1 MNEILINL
9 AAGFGDIMTVSNI
22 FWITFGGFLG
32 TIIGMLP
39 GLGPA
44 TGVAILIPLTFG
56 MDPTTALAT
65 MVSIYFGAMFGGSRA
80 SILLNTPGDGG
91 AIAATF
97 DGYPMAKDGRAGE
110 ALAISAI
117 ASIIGGLIAVVFL
130 TLLSQPISKLAI
142 KFGPQQYTMLMA
154 FALIA
159 TSTISRGNMLK
170 GLFATFIGLMVST
183 IGADY
188 LTGTTRFTMGIPE
201 LYQGIDFLVLI
212 IGFYAIGEVYNN
224 FDKLLYVKENEK
236 TASEIKVNKVALTKG
251 EFKECILPIIRSTP
265 LGFLIGVLPGA
276 GATIATMVAY
286 STEKKLHKDPDSFGK
301 GNIIGLAVPEAANN
315 AAATGAII
323 PMLTLGIPGSGTTAV
338 MIGALMMIGVKP
350 GPLFFTTQGH
360 IAWAVVASM
369 FISNLILLFIN
380 LPLATQLVKVLKTP
394 PKILLPCVIT
404 LGFIGTY
411 SLTYSILD
419 FGIIVGFGLLG
430 YFVKKLD
437 IPVATFI
444 LALIL
449 GVKLETS
456 FRQAMLIGKG
466 DFGIFAS
473 DPITIFFIA
482 ATIISIA
489 GPRLSAALSLKK
501 KSNKPMK
508 KAS

>member
-1 MNEILINL
+1 MNELLVNI
-9 AAGFGDIMTVSNI
+9 AGGFGAILTGYNM
-22 FWITFGGFLG
+22 FWITFGGLLG

-56 MDPTTALAT
+56 MDPTAALAT
-65 MVSIYFGAMFGGSRA
+65 MVSIYFGAMFGGSRS

-97 DGYPMAKDGRAGE
+97 DGYPMAKKGMAGE
-110 ALAISAI
+110 ALAISAW
-117 ASIIGGLIAVVFL
+117 ASLIGGILASVFL
-130 TLLSQPISKLAI
+130 AILSQPISELAI
-142 KFGPQQYTMLMA
+142 KFGPQQYTMLML

-159 TSTISRGNMLK
+159 TTTIAKGNMMK
-170 GLFATFIGLMVST
+170 GMLATFLGLMVST
-183 IGADY
+183 IGADQ
-188 LTGTTRFTMGIPE
+188 LTGSTRFTMGIAE

-212 IGFYAIGEVYNN
+212 IGFYAIGEVYIN
-224 FDKLLYVKENEK
+224 FDKLLYIKEGKRSSDEIIVSKVK
-236 TASEIKVNKVALTKG
+236 LTK
-251 EFKECILPIIRSTP
+251 EQFKKCLIPILRSTP

-276 GATIATMVAY
+276 GATIATMVCY
-286 STEKKLHKDPDSFGK
+286 STEKSLSKNPEDFGK
-301 GNIIGLAVPEAANN
+301 GEIVGLAVPEASNN

-369 FISNLILLFIN
+369 FIANIVLLIIN

-394 PKILLPCVIT
+394 PKLLLPCVIT

-411 SLTYSILD
+411 SLTYSTID
-419 FGIIVGFGLLG
+419 FVIIVVFGFLG
-430 YFVKKLD
+430 YFIKKLD

-444 LALIL
+444 LAMIL

-466 DFGIFAS
+466 DFKIFAS
-473 DPITIFFIA
+473 GPITVFFIV
-482 ATIISIA
+482 ATLLSVF
-489 GPRLSAALSLKK
+489 GPMIGSYVKK
-501 KSNKPMK
+501 KRLQF
-508 KAS
+508 

>member
-1 MNEILINL
+1 MSEILINL
-9 AAGFGDIMTVSNI
+9 GEGFQAILTAGNL

-97 DGYPMAKDGRAGE
+97 DGYPLAKQGKAGE
-110 ALAISAI
+110 ALAMSAV
-117 ASIIGGLIAVVFL
+117 ASIIGGLISVVFL
-130 TLLSQPISKLAI
+130 ALLAQPISKLAI
-142 KFGPQQYTMLMA
+142 KFGPQQYTMLML

-159 TSTISRGNMLK
+159 TSTISKGNMKK
-170 GLFATFIGLMVST
+170 GMLATFIGLMLAT
-183 IGADY
+183 IGGDH
-188 LTGTTRFTMGIPE
+188 LTGTTRFTMGLSE
-201 LYQGIDFLVLI
+201 LYQGVDFLVLI

-224 FDKLLYVKENEK
+224 FDKLLYVKENQK
-236 TASEIKVNKVALTKG
+236 TGEEIKINKVRMPK
-251 EFKECILPIIRSTP
+251 EDFKMSIIPILRSTP

-276 GATIATMVAY
+276 GATIATMIAY
-286 STEKKLHKDPDSFGK
+286 STEKKLYKNPDEFGK
-301 GNIIGLAVPEAANN
+301 GSIVGLAVPEAANN

-350 GPLFFTTQGH
+350 GPLFFTSQGH

-369 FISNLILLFIN
+369 FISNIILLFIN

-394 PKILLPCVIT
+394 PKVLLPCVIT

-411 SLTYSILD
+411 SLTYSIVD
-419 FGIIVGFGLLG
+419 FGIIVGFGIIG
-430 YFVKKLD
+430 YFIKKLN

-456 FRQAMLIGKG
+456 FRQAMIIGKG

-473 DPITIFFIA
+473 DPITIFFIVV
-482 ATIISIA
+482 TIISIVS
-489 GPRLSAALSLKK
+489 PQISSLLKK
-501 KSNKPMK
+501 KTR
-508 KAS
+508 ALEVDA

>member
-1 MNEILINL
+1 MNELLINV
-9 AAGFGDIMTVSNI
+9 AGGFGAI
-22 FWITFGGFLG
+22 FNVYTILWITFGGLLG

-56 MDPTTALAT
+56 MDPTAALAT
-65 MVSIYFGAMFGGSRA
+65 MVSIYFGAMFGGSRS

-97 DGYPMAKDGRAGE
+97 DGYPMARNGMAGE
-110 ALAISAI
+110 ALAISAW
-117 ASIIGGLIAVVFL
+117 ASLIGGIFSAVFL
-130 TLLSQPISKLAI
+130 AILSQPISELAI
-142 KFGPQQYTMLMA
+142 KFGPQQYTMLML

-159 TSTISRGNMLK
+159 TTTIAKGNMMK
-170 GLFATFIGLMVST
+170 GMLATFLGLMVST
-183 IGADY
+183 IGADT
-188 LTGTTRFTMGIPE
+188 LTGSTRFTMGIAE

-212 IGFYAIGEVYNN
+212 IGFYAIGEVYIN
-224 FDKLLYVKENEK
+224 FDKLLYIKEGERSTDEIAVSKVK
-236 TASEIKVNKVALTKG
+236 LTK
-251 EFKECILPIIRSTP
+251 EQFKKCLIPILRSTP

-276 GATIATMVAY
+276 GATIATMVCY
-286 STEKKLHKDPDSFGK
+286 STEKNLSKNPEDFGK
-301 GNIIGLAVPEAANN
+301 GEIVGLAVPEASNN

-360 IAWAVVASM
+360 IAWAGVASM
-369 FISNLILLFIN
+369 FLANIILLIIN
-380 LPLATQLVKVLKTP
+380 LPLATQLIKVLKTP
-394 PKILLPCVIT
+394 PKLLLPCVIT

-411 SLTYSILD
+411 SLTYSTID
-419 FGIIVGFGLLG
+419 FMIIVGFGFLG
-430 YFVKKLD
+430 YFIKKLD

-444 LALIL
+444 LAMIL

-473 DPITIFFIA
+473 EPITIFFIV
-482 ATIISIA
+482 ATILSVF
-489 GPRLSAALSLKK
+489 GPILGNYIKK
-501 KSNKPMK
+501 RKTLIQI
-508 KAS
+508 

>member
-1 MNEILINL
+1 M
-9 AAGFGDIMTVSNI
+9 
-22 FWITFGGFLG
+22 
-32 TIIGMLP
+32 
-39 GLGPA
+39 
-44 TGVAILIPLTFG
+44 
-56 MDPTTALAT
+56 
-65 MVSIYFGAMFGGSRA
+65 
-80 SILLNTPGDGG
+80 
-91 AIAATF
+91 
-97 DGYPMAKDGRAGE
+97 
-110 ALAISAI
+110 
-117 ASIIGGLIAVVFL
+117 
-130 TLLSQPISKLAI
+130 
-142 KFGPQQYTMLMA
+142 
-154 FALIA
+154 
-159 TSTISRGNMLK
+159 
-170 GLFATFIGLMVST
+170 
-183 IGADY
+183 
-188 LTGTTRFTMGIPE
+188 
-201 LYQGIDFLVLI
+201 I

-236 TASEIKVNKVALTKG
+236 TTSEIKVNKVALSKAD
-251 EFKECILPIIRSTP
+251 FKKCIIPILRSTP

-286 STEKKLHKDPDSFGK
+286 STEKKLAKDPDSFGK

-350 GPLFFTTQGH
+350 GPLFFTTQGD

-369 FISNLILLFIN
+369 FIANLILLFIN

-411 SLTYSILD
+411 SLTYSTLD
-419 FGIIVGFGLLG
+419 FVIIVAFGLLG
-430 YFVKKLD
+430 YFVKKLN

-449 GVKLETS
+449 GVKFETS
-456 FRQAMLIGKG
+456 FRQAMIIGKG

-473 DPITIFFIA
+473 DPITIFFIV
-482 ATIISIA
+482 ATLISIA
-489 GPRLSAALSLKK
+489 GPRLSAMISFKK
-501 KSNKPMK
+501 KDKSVN